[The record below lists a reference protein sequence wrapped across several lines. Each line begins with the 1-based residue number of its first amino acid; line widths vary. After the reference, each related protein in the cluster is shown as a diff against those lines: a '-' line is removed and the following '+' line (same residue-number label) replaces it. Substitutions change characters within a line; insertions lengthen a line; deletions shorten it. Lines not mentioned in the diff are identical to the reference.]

1 MTAAF
6 LCFKCLNRLAI
17 RPNAAVRVGNV
28 YLGLSGGIGSGKT
41 TVAKIFSDLGAVVI
55 DADAISREVLEPGQI
70 GYENTILTFGESVL
84 SESGSIDR
92 KRLAELV
99 FQNPAQLAKLEAII
113 HPAVISRVAQIR
125 ESLPATSIVVY
136 DTPLLVEKNLKSQF
150 DEVIIVLA
158 DEQVRKDRLVARG
171 LELPDVEARISNQ
184 ATDEQ
189 RIQAA
194 DFIIN
199 NNGTLAEL
207 QDNVTKVWQQLSA

>member
-1 MTAAF
+1 MAAAF
-6 LCFKCLNRLAI
+6 LCFKSLNRLAI
-17 RPNAAVRVGNV
+17 RPNAAIRVGNV
-28 YLGLSGGIGSGKT
+28 YLGLTGGIGSGKS
-41 TVAKIFSDLGAVVI
+41 TVAKILSDLGAVVI

-70 GYENTILTFGESVL
+70 GYEHTILTFGESVL

-113 HPAVISRVAQIR
+113 HPPVISRVAQIR
-125 ESLPATSIVVY
+125 ESLPDTSIVVY
-136 DTPLLVEKNLKSQF
+136 YTPLLVEKNLESQF

-171 LELPDVEARISNQ
+171 LELPDVEARLSNQ